1 VTYVDKLFSIDGDVA
16 VITGAAQG
24 NGAAIAEGL
33 HKAGAK
39 VIAVDIKESALDY
52 ISNVCDFYKCDV
64 TNDKEIKKLFQY
76 VLKKYKKIDILV
88 NNAGISYSHNF
99 EEYPYEMWQKTHKV
113 NVEAPFKLM
122 QMVSKNMK
130 EQLKGSIINI
140 TSLNS
145 EQAFPEN
152 VAYVASKGA
161 LKNLT
166 KAAAVDLGKYNIRVN
181 NVGPGYMKTAMTIKS
196 WNDPTK
202 NKQRKEKTILNRWGK
217 PSDLIGICIFLA
229 SEASSY
235 ITGQDLYVDGGWLVK
250 GL

>member
-1 VTYVDKLFSIDGDVA
+1 MTFVNDLFSVENKVA
-16 VITGAAQG
+16 IVTGAAQG
-24 NGAAIAEGL
+24 NGSAIAKGL
-33 HKAGAK
+33 HQAGAR
-39 VIAVDIKESALDY
+39 VIAVDIKENELNY
-52 ISNVCDFYKCDV
+52 CDSVQCDI
-64 TNDKEIKKLFQY
+64 TSDEEIKKLFHY

-88 NNAGISYSHNF
+88 NNAGISYSHDF

-122 QMVSKNMK
+122 QMASKSMK
-130 EQLKGSIINI
+130 EHQKGSIINI

-152 VAYVASKGA
+152 VAYVTSKGA

-166 KAAAVDLGKYNIRVN
+166 KAAAIDLGKYNIRVN
-181 NVGPGYMKTAMTIKS
+181 NVGPGYMKTAMTLKS
-196 WNDPTK
+196 WNDPEK
-202 NKQRKEKTILNRWGK
+202 NKQRKDKTILGRWGN
-217 PSDLIGICIFLA
+217 PSDLVGVCIFLA

-235 ITGQDLYVDGGWLVK
+235 ITGQDLYVDGGWLTK